1 MTYFPVASPFEIF
14 FDLDGNP
21 LEEGY
26 IYIGEAN
33 QNPIT
38 NQITV
43 YWDSTGLYPAAQPI
57 RTIDGYPDR
66 NGSAA
71 KIYVNAGAFE
81 DYSILINDK
90 NGRLVFY
97 AQSARFDDIASGN
110 TVDLINDLRSI
121 SGYSQPIYIRG
132 HSAIGDG
139 GEGQFEWFDGAAPGT
154 YVDDNGIT
162 IVPTGGD
169 GSFAWIRQ
177 YKKNKINVKWYN
189 AGNGDANDT
198 SKFTSALAVGNWVH
212 APDGVYPVSNI
223 TLKNGCI
230 ISGDSR
236 VGTIFEVITNDT
248 GAFYAETA
256 VARVTLRDFAIKAA
270 SGVTGARGFNHI
282 DHSDY
287 ASFCRFINIETYLEL
302 EYAYYGFFIFQ
313 VWQDCRDGYN
323 GSSVGGQT
331 HTAIYSNPASYGQAK
346 QTNLN
351 QVLRC
356 QFFRSD
362 SVNGAVDISYGAA
375 WTFGYCDFEALE
387 TRPIKAA
394 GIYSMHIHDCWI
406 EDCDISGTLIQL
418 DSSPAPAI
426 GVYAVEI
433 DNCFISCH
441 VNNTYFIGGNWAN
454 NVSLINLVFVVTPVG
469 MLLCSREEVIEMR
482 RIVSLSGI
490 STSDFIGTTKQ
501 SLIDANIR
509 DSEAEIT
516 VINSPANENINVLPI
531 GPWSLGQAN
540 FTSAGFNAKIDQAS
554 VLNSTYNAIRFQV
567 LSTNNYAYYS
577 FPAKLVTFLQDRTIT
592 LAGIGYGDA
601 TAVAD
606 GCTLRIWDSVTPD
619 ATNHAASSGTF
630 IDISKT
636 TLQTGYVSYTV
647 SSSCT
652 SLHIGI
658 RIGGA
663 NSLKYLYLEILKVVL
678 GEIKPELPGFN

>member
-1 MTYFPVASPFEIF
+1 MTYLQVKPPYEIF
-14 FDLDGNP
+14 TDTNGDP
-21 LEEGY
+21 LENGY
-26 IYIGEAN
+26 VWIGEIN

-38 NQITV
+38 HPLSVT
-43 YWDSTGLYPAAQPI
+43 WDADGLYPASQPI
-57 RTIDGYPDR
+57 RTLNGYLSR
-66 NGSAA
+66 NGTPSNIFIDTVESSSYSMIIKDKRLRQISYVSDYMADKLSAA
-71 KIYVNAGAFE
+71 
-81 DYSILINDK
+81 
-90 NGRLVFY
+90 
-97 AQSARFDDIASGN
+97 GN
-110 TVDLINDLRSI
+110 VDTISDLRSVNNFN
-121 SGYSQPIYIRG
+121 QPVYVRG
-132 HSAIGDG
+132 HSVIGDG
-139 GEGQFEWFDGAAPGT
+139 GHGKFEYFSGAAPGT
-154 YVDDNGIT
+154 YVDDDGVT
-162 IVPTGGD
+162 ILPIGGD
-169 GSFAWIRQ
+169 GSSAWKRP
-177 YKKNKINVKWYN
+177 INGPINPKWYN
-189 AGNGDANDT
+189 AGNGDTDDT
-198 SKFTSALAVGNWVH
+198 AKFVAALAVNNWVH

-230 ISGDSR
+230 ISGNSR

-248 GAFYAETA
+248 GAFYVETS
-256 VARVTLRDFAIKAA
+256 VARVTLRDFSIKAA

-313 VWQDCRDGYN
+313 VWEDCRDGYN

-406 EDCDISGTLIQL
+406 EDCDISGALIQV

-433 DNCFISCH
+433 DNCFIACH
-441 VNNTYFIGGNWAN
+441 VNNTYFISGTWAIN
-454 NVSLINLVFVVTPVG
+454 ASLINLAFITTPVG
-469 MLLCSREEVIEMR
+469 MLLCSSGEVIEMR
-482 RIVSLSGI
+482 RIISLSGI

-601 TAVAD
+601 TAAQD
-606 GCTLRIWDSVTPD
+606 GCSLRVWDSVTPD

-636 TLQTGYVSYTV
+636 TLQTAYVSYTV